1 MSKKCAFIGRWCYSM
16 PDAEPND
23 EGRIVLIRQAS
34 FGPLEV
40 YDWGIDEEG
49 IPYEEY
55 EWCEND
61 WFKDDNYFRHISK
74 EELEEQ
80 IEKLI
85 GTFTEHGLSEMAD
98 AYKNVLN
105 WLNTNG

>member
-1 MSKKCAFIGRWCYSM
+1 MSRKSIFIGRWCYLM
-16 PDAEPND
+16 PDTEPNN
-23 EGRIVLIRQAS
+23 EGRIVLIRKAS

-40 YDWGIDEEG
+40 YDWGIDAEG
-49 IPYEEY
+49 LPYEEY

-61 WFKDDNYFRHISK
+61 WFEDDNYFRHISK
-74 EELEEQ
+74 EELIEQ

-85 GTFTEHGLSEMAD
+85 GTFTEHGVPEWAD